1 MKAFLPVAL
10 KRPHLEKSVCYRRRT
25 RYLFWAPSEGLYLP
39 PAVTRLLSKVPFA
52 ALMRVVR
59 REYTVK
65 LLLSYILVSGQS
77 QWSAIC
83 EDKTQE
89 YIILLKERTLGKFT

>member
-1 MKAFLPVAL
+1 M
-10 KRPHLEKSVCYRRRT
+10 
-25 RYLFWAPSEGLYLP
+25 FWAPSEGLYLP
-39 PAVTRLLSKVPFA
+39 PALTRLLSKVPFA

-83 EDKTQE
+83 EDRI
-89 YIILLKERTLGKFT
+89 YHFAERTNIRQVYLKSYSAFKQ